1 MSESSDSGAPSRDLP
16 LNVAVLGATG
26 TVGQRFLSLLDG
38 HPWFRV
44 TTLVASPRSAG
55 RTYADAVDWRL
66 PGDVPEAFADLVVR
80 SADDEPDSGTT
91 LAFSGLDT
99 SVAGAIEARWANAGV
114 FVVTNASPHR
124 MATDVPL
131 VVPEVNAD
139 HLALVGSQSFK
150 GGGAIVANP
159 NCSTIG
165 LVLALAPLHRA
176 FGVEAVSVTTLQAV
190 SGAGYPGVS
199 ALDLVDNVV
208 PFIRGEED
216 KLVEEPAKI
225 LGVLRGQSIEPASIV
240 VSPQCFRVP
249 VIDGH
254 TAAVSVRLAR
264 EVTAEEIVAAWDGFR
279 AERQGLPSEVAVPI
293 RYTSREDRPQPR
305 LDRDFAGGMGIT
317 IGRLRTCPVLG
328 WRFVTLSHN
337 TLRGAAGGALLVAEH
352 AVQMGV
358 RQDPAERFVETPQ
371 GGHGSAPQSGHGGG
385 ARS

>member
-1 MSESSDSGAPSRDLP
+1 MSGPNEPGDPSRDLP
-16 LNVAVLGATG
+16 LDVAVLGATG

-55 RTYADAVDWRL
+55 RPYADAVDWRL

-80 SADDEPDSGTT
+80 SADDGPDSGVA

-99 SVAGAIEARWANAGV
+99 TVAGALETRWANAGV

-124 MATDVPL
+124 MGADVPL

-139 HLALVGSQSFK
+139 HLALVRSQSF
-150 GGGAIVANP
+150 GVGGAIVANP

-225 LGVLRGQSIEPASIV
+225 LGVLGADSVAPAPIQ

-249 VIDGH
+249 VVDGH

-264 EVTAEEIVAAWDGFR
+264 DVTADQIVAAWEEFGSGR
-279 AERQGLPSEVAVPI
+279 LGLPSEVVVPI
-293 RYTSREDRPQPR
+293 RYTPREDRPQPR
-305 LDRDFAGGMGIT
+305 LDREFSGGMGIT
-317 IGRLRTCPVLG
+317 IGRLRPCPVLG

-337 TLRGAAGGALLVAEH
+337 TVRGAAGGALLVAEH
-352 AVQMGV
+352 AVQQGLV
-358 RQDPAERFVETPQ
+358 SAPQ
-371 GGHGSAPQSGHGGG
+371 GGQWKP
-385 ARS
+385 ARA

>member
-1 MSESSDSGAPSRDLP
+1 MSEPNESGDPSRDLR
-16 LNVAVLGATG
+16 LDVAVLGATG

-55 RTYADAVDWRL
+55 QTYADAVDWRL

-80 SADDEPDSGTT
+80 SADDGPDSDIT

-99 SVAGAIEARWANAGV
+99 SVAGALETRWASAGV

-124 MATDVPL
+124 MGADVPL

-139 HLALVGSQSFK
+139 HLALVRAQSF
-150 GGGAIVANP
+150 GDGGAIVANP

-208 PFIRGEED
+208 PFIRGEEG

-225 LGVLRGQSIEPASIV
+225 LGTLRGRSIESASLQ

-249 VIDGH
+249 VVDGH

-264 EVTAEEIVAAWDGFR
+264 DVTAEAIVAAWDGFR
-279 AERQGLPSEVAVPI
+279 AERQDLPSEVAVPI
-293 RYTSREDRPQPR
+293 RYTPREDRPQPR

-337 TLRGAAGGALLVAEH
+337 TVRGAAGGALLVAEH
-352 AVQMGV
+352 AVQQELV
-358 RQDPAERFVETPQ
+358 RAPQ
-371 GGHGSAPQSGHGGG
+371 GGQWSP
-385 ARS
+385 ARA